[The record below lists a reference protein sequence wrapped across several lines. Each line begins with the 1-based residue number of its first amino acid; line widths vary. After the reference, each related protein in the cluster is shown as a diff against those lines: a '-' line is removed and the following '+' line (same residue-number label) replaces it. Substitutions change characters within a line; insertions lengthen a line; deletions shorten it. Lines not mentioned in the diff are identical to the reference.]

1 MLEPT
6 AQRLRDHGLHVTAP
20 RLAVLKV
27 VQQFPH
33 STADRVAELA
43 RQEIGTISRQAVY
56 DTLNSFADR
65 GLLRRIQPMGSPAR
79 FECRVGDNHHHLI
92 CRHCGTVVDVDCATG
107 YRPCLT
113 ASDAQGF
120 TIDEAEVLYWG
131 TCPQCITDQM
141 SSPTSIP
148 SHKEQ

>member
-1 MLEPT
+1 
-6 AQRLRDHGLHVTAP
+6 VTAP

-27 VQQFPH
+27 VQHHPH
-33 STADRVAELA
+33 STAERVAELA

-56 DTLNSFADR
+56 DTLNAFADR

-113 ASDAQGF
+113 ASDAHGF
-120 TIDEAEVLYWG
+120 HIDEAEVLYWG
-131 TCPQCITDQM
+131 TCPSCLTDHT
-141 SSPTSIP
+141 SSPT
-148 SHKEQ
+148 